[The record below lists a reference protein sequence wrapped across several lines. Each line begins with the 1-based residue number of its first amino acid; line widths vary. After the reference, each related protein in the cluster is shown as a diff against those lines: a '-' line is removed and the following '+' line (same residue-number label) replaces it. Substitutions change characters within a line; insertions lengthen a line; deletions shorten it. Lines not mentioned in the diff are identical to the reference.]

1 MYQAQRMLY
10 NHPFLKYEKQI
21 PYKPQMNQINFTKNQ
36 YFQNQ
41 IKSPI
46 QNNICKSPIQP
57 SKDSLSNMISS
68 PEVKLNFDSVSKNQN
83 LISKM
88 NYYSK
93 RNKQYSLEDLRTQA
107 STSSESLLSS
117 NSKLSFNLRGSN
129 ESLLMNNNYN
139 NYNNN
144 NNTTPFNL
152 NGLNN
157 LCVNE
162 YNVCN
167 HQRNISMNNPSL
179 NNMNFYTI
187 NNNTIQNLTS
197 GNLFSCNNTSNIN
210 NNCNLSGSTKI
221 PSSKKTGKNYFN
233 KFNSPKENI
242 NNATSENTVILTL
255 KIKIAKDDYRVFN
268 LKKYDD
274 LFVSLQKFF
283 DLNKIK
289 QDLVKPIVGKVFAT
303 LNKIF
308 WLLNSKVGIYDQ
320 EYLNS
325 LYKLW
330 KKNNEKIPILN
341 QAEINNSRNND
352 LNSNNSSN
360 NSLDNSTD
368 SNSSKSRKGISAS
381 FQDENS
387 LDNSRQDTAR
397 SF

>member
-1 MYQAQRMLY
+1 MYQAQRILY
-10 NHPFLKYEKQI
+10 NHPYLKYEKQT
-21 PYKPQMNQINFTKNQ
+21 PFKPQMNQINFSQNQ

-41 IKSPI
+41 IKT
-46 QNNICKSPIQP
+46 QNLNNICNSPIQP

-68 PEVKLNFDSVSKNQN
+68 PEIKINFDSVSKNQN

-88 NYYSK
+88 NLYSK
-93 RNKQYSLEDLRTQA
+93 RNNQCSLEDLRTQA

-139 NYNNN
+139 YNN
-144 NNTTPFNL
+144 TSPFNL

-157 LCVNE
+157 YCVNE
-162 YNVCN
+162 YNIFN

-179 NNMNFYTI
+179 NNMNYFSI

-210 NNCNLSGSTKI
+210 NNCNLRGSTKI
-221 PSSKKTGKNYFN
+221 PSSKKLGKNYYN

-255 KIKIAKDDYRVFN
+255 KIKISKDEFRVFN

-289 QDLVKPIVGKVFAT
+289 QDFVKPIVAKVFAT

-330 KKNNEKIPILN
+330 KKNNEKIPIIN
-341 QAEINNSRNND
+341 QEEINNNSKNND
-352 LNSNNSSN
+352 LSKNNSSN
-360 NSLDNSTD
+360 NSFSSTD

-387 LDNSRQDTAR
+387 LNNSRQDTAR

>member
-1 MYQAQRMLY
+1 MYQAQRLY
-10 NHPFLKYEKQI
+10 NHQFLKYEKPI
-21 PYKPQMNQINFTKNQ
+21 PYKPKKPQTN
-36 YFQNQ
+36 YQNQ
-41 IKSPI
+41 LYQNLNNTCNSPI
-46 QNNICKSPIQP
+46 QQQI
-57 SKDSLSNMISS
+57 KDPLSNMLSS
-68 PEVKLNFDSVSKNQN
+68 PEIKLNFDSVNKNN
-83 LISKM
+83 FMRYSNNKM
-88 NYYSK
+88 
-93 RNKQYSLEDLRTQA
+93 SLEDLRTQA

-129 ESLLMNNNYN
+129 ESLLMCK
-139 NYNNN
+139 NN
-144 NNTTPFNL
+144 NNTSPFNL
-152 NGLNN
+152 NGYNN
-157 LCVNE
+157 YCINE
-162 YNVCN
+162 YNNIFN

-179 NNMNFYTI
+179 NNMNYFSI

-210 NNCNLSGSTKI
+210 NNCNLRGSTKI
-221 PSSKKTGKNYFN
+221 PSSKKLGKNYYN

-255 KIKIAKDDYRVFN
+255 KIKISKDEFRVFN

-289 QDLVKPIVGKVFAT
+289 QDFVKPIVAKVFAT

-325 LYKLW
+325 LYRLW
-330 KKNNEKIPILN
+330 KKNNEKIPIKI
-341 QAEINNSRNND
+341 QEEINNNSKNND
-352 LNSNNSSN
+352 LSKNNSSN
-360 NSLDNSTD
+360 NSFSSTD

>member
-1 MYQAQRMLY
+1 MYQAQRILY
-10 NHPFLKYEKQI
+10 NHPFLQYEKQI
-21 PYKPQMNQINFTKNQ
+21 PYKPQINQINFTKNQ

-41 IKSPI
+41 IKSPN

-57 SKDSLSNMISS
+57 NKDSLSNMISS

-88 NYYSK
+88 NFYSK
-93 RNKQYSLEDLRTQA
+93 RNNQYSLEDLRTQA

-139 NYNNN
+139 YNN
-144 NNTTPFNL
+144 TSPFNL

-157 LCVNE
+157 YCVNE
-162 YNVCN
+162 YNIFN

-179 NNMNFYTI
+179 NNMNFFSI
-187 NNNTIQNLTS
+187 NNNTIQSLTS
-197 GNLFSCNNTSNIN
+197 GNLFSCNNSN
-210 NNCNLSGSTKI
+210 NNNSNNTLRGSAKI
-221 PSSKKTGKNYFN
+221 SSSKTNGKNYFN
-233 KFNSPKENI
+233 KFNSPKENC
-242 NNATSENTVILTL
+242 NNATSENTIILTL
-255 KIKIAKDDYRVFN
+255 KIKISKDDYRVFN

-274 LFVSLQKFF
+274 LFLSLQKFF
-283 DLNKIK
+283 DLNNIK
-289 QDLVKPIVGKVFAT
+289 QELVKPIVGKVFAT

-325 LYKLW
+325 LYRLW
-330 KKNNEKIPILN
+330 KKNNEKIPIN
-341 QAEINNSRNND
+341 HKND
-352 LNSNNSSN
+352 LNNITRNSDNHNSSN
-360 NSLDNSTD
+360 NSLDSSTD
-368 SNSSKSRKGISAS
+368 SNSSKSKKGLSAS

>member
-1 MYQAQRMLY
+1 MYQAQRILY
-10 NHPFLKYEKQI
+10 NHPYLKYEKQT
-21 PYKPQMNQINFTKNQ
+21 PFKPQMNQINFSQNQ

-41 IKSPI
+41 IKT
-46 QNNICKSPIQP
+46 QNLNNICNSPIQP

-68 PEVKLNFDSVSKNQN
+68 PEIKINFDSVSKNQN

-88 NYYSK
+88 NLYSK
-93 RNKQYSLEDLRTQA
+93 RNNQCSLEDLRTQA

-139 NYNNN
+139 YNN
-144 NNTTPFNL
+144 TSPFNL

-157 LCVNE
+157 YCVNE
-162 YNVCN
+162 YNIFN

-179 NNMNFYTI
+179 NNMNFFSI
-187 NNNTIQNLTS
+187 NNNTIQSLTS
-197 GNLFSCNNTSNIN
+197 GNLFSCNNSN
-210 NNCNLSGSTKI
+210 NNNSNNNLRGSAKI
-221 PSSKKTGKNYFN
+221 SSSKTNGKNYFN
-233 KFNSPKENI
+233 KFNSPKENC
-242 NNATSENTVILTL
+242 NNATSENTIILTL
-255 KIKIAKDDYRVFN
+255 KIKISKDDYRVFN

-274 LFVSLQKFF
+274 LFLSLQKFF
-283 DLNKIK
+283 DLNNIK
-289 QDLVKPIVGKVFAT
+289 QELVKPIVGKVFAT

-325 LYKLW
+325 LYRLW
-330 KKNNEKIPILN
+330 KKNNEKIPIN
-341 QAEINNSRNND
+341 HKND
-352 LNSNNSSN
+352 LNNITRNSDNHNSSN
-360 NSLDNSTD
+360 NSLDSSTD
-368 SNSSKSRKGISAS
+368 SNSSKSKKGLSAS

-387 LDNSRQDTAR
+387 LNNSRQDTAR

>member
-1 MYQAQRMLY
+1 MYQAQRILY
-10 NHPFLKYEKQI
+10 NHPYLKYEKQT
-21 PYKPQMNQINFTKNQ
+21 PFKPQMNQINFSQNQ

-41 IKSPI
+41 IKT
-46 QNNICKSPIQP
+46 QNLNNICNSPIQP

-68 PEVKLNFDSVSKNQN
+68 PEIKINFDSVSKNQN

-88 NYYSK
+88 NLYSK
-93 RNKQYSLEDLRTQA
+93 RNNQCSLEDLRTQA

-139 NYNNN
+139 N
-144 NNTTPFNL
+144 NNTSPFNL

-157 LCVNE
+157 LCINE
-162 YNVCN
+162 YNMFN

-197 GNLFSCNNTSNIN
+197 GNLFSCNNVSNIN

-255 KIKIAKDDYRVFN
+255 KIKISKDEFRVFN

-289 QDLVKPIVGKVFAT
+289 QDFVKPIVAKVFAT

-325 LYKLW
+325 LYRLW
-330 KKNNEKIPILN
+330 KKNNEKIPIKI
-341 QAEINNSRNND
+341 QEEINNNSKNND
-352 LNSNNSSN
+352 LSKNNSSN
-360 NSLDNSTD
+360 NSFSSTD

>member
-1 MYQAQRMLY
+1 MYQAQRLY
-10 NHPFLKYEKQI
+10 NHQFLKYEKPI
-21 PYKPQMNQINFTKNQ
+21 PYKPKKPQTN
-36 YFQNQ
+36 YQNQ
-41 IKSPI
+41 LYQNLNNTCNSPI
-46 QNNICKSPIQP
+46 QQQI
-57 SKDSLSNMISS
+57 KDPLSNMLSS
-68 PEVKLNFDSVSKNQN
+68 PEIKLNFDSVNKNN
-83 LISKM
+83 FMRYSNNKM
-88 NYYSK
+88 
-93 RNKQYSLEDLRTQA
+93 SLEDLRTQA

-139 NYNNN
+139 YNN
-144 NNTTPFNL
+144 TSPFNL

-157 LCVNE
+157 YCVNE
-162 YNVCN
+162 YNIFN

-210 NNCNLSGSTKI
+210 NNCNLRGSTKI
-221 PSSKKTGKNYFN
+221 PSSKKLGKNYYN

-255 KIKIAKDDYRVFN
+255 KIKISKDEFRVFN

-289 QDLVKPIVGKVFAT
+289 QDFVKPIVAKVFAT

-325 LYKLW
+325 LYRLW
-330 KKNNEKIPILN
+330 KKNKEKIPLN
-341 QAEINNSRNND
+341 NHLNDNND
-352 LNSNNSSN
+352 LNN
-360 NSLDNSTD
+360 NSLDKSSD
-368 SNSSKSRKGISAS
+368 SNSSKNKKGFSNS

-387 LDNSRQDTAR
+387 IENSREDTSR